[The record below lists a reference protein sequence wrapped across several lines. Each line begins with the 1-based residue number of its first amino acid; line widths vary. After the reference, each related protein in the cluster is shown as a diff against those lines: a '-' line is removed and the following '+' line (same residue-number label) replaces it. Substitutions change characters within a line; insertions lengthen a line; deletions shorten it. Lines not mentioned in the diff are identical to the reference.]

1 MPRAHM
7 GHGAGQ
13 GEIPREPPRGLATG
27 KEKPMRNRIVRIRV
41 SDAELSAL
49 KSLSAARGLSLSDL
63 LRRVALNVRMP
74 ARRFDQAD
82 AAILVRTL
90 GELGRIGGNL
100 NQLVRRAN
108 VGKLAGHDADL
119 TTTLAGI
126 DSVRSRIREIVA

>member
-1 MPRAHM
+1 
-7 GHGAGQ
+7 
-13 GEIPREPPRGLATG
+13 
-27 KEKPMRNRIVRIRV
+27 MRNRIVRIRV
-41 SDAELSAL
+41 SDTELSAL

-63 LRRVALNVRMP
+63 LRRAALNVRMP

-82 AAILVRTL
+82 AAVLVRTL

-119 TTTLAGI
+119 TATLAGI

>member
-1 MPRAHM
+1 M
-7 GHGAGQ
+7 
-13 GEIPREPPRGLATG
+13 RG
-27 KEKPMRNRIVRIRV
+27 KIVRIRV

-49 KSLSAARGLSLSDL
+49 KSLAVARGISLSDL
-63 LRRVALNVRMP
+63 LRRAGLGIRMP

-82 AAILVRTL
+82 ATILVRTL

-119 TTTLAGI
+119 TATLAGI